1 MIPTID
7 LETVRFGQPQ
17 YLWLL
22 LAPAV
27 LLVLWFWQA
36 ARRRGDA
43 RRLAQRRTLP
53 VRERFQFF
61 GGLLFWL
68 FLILATASTI
78 LALAEPEAR
87 VSLIRTA
94 GVDLVI
100 LQDGSTSMR
109 VRDVTGGRW
118 TRSMRFLRQLGESIS
133 WKNDRIAM
141 ALFARIATPQV
152 RLTKDPNTYF
162 FFLDHLRESPFRV
175 EDDTSW
181 DTNIEL
187 GINWGLKLLDRD
199 EQINGKSPNARAFVL
214 LSDGQAWSGIVQ
226 QALQRISARAIPVHV
241 IGVGTS
247 NGGVIPQPPDDLQ
260 PAIFSVLDRSSLAAI
275 ATAGGGQYFE
285 LGRQSDREI
294 ANTIIDLTRRR
305 AAFQGVEEA
314 VQPLYWRFLL
324 AAAVFMCLGVLF
336 LHERV
341 ELAAMVAGSAIVLLV
356 FGNLTG

>member
-1 MIPTID
+1 MIPSID
-7 LETVRFGQPQ
+7 LDTIRFGQPQ
-17 YLWLL
+17 HLWLL
-22 LAPAV
+22 VAPAG

-43 RRLAQRRTLP
+43 RRLARRRTLP

-78 LALAEPEAR
+78 LALSEPQAR
-87 VSLIRTA
+87 ASLMRTA
-94 GVDLVI
+94 GVDLIV

-109 VRDVTGGRW
+109 VKDATGDRW

-162 FFLDHLRESPFRV
+162 FFLDHLHESPFRL

-214 LSDGQAWSGIVQ
+214 LSDGQAWSGIVE
-226 QALQRISARAIPVHV
+226 QALQKVAARAIPVHV

-247 NGGVIPQPPDDLQ
+247 TGGVIPRPPDDVH
-260 PAIFSVLDRSSLAAI
+260 PAVFSVLDRPSLAAI
-275 ATAGGGQYFE
+275 ANAGGGRYFE
-285 LGRQSDREI
+285 LGRASDREI

-314 VQPLYWRFLL
+314 VQPLYLRFLL
-324 AAAVFMCLGVLF
+324 AAAVFLGLGVLF
-336 LHERV
+336 LHDRV
-341 ELAAMVAGSAIVLLV
+341 ELAAVVAGATVVLLFV
-356 FGNLTG
+356 GNVTG